1 MIAPPDFFL
10 RLGFFKVPGAEHHQ
24 RGRGRTA
31 MGENGDASA
40 GVAVAGRLMVTSIAL

>member
-1 MIAPPDFFL
+1 MNDSA
-10 RLGFFKVPGAEHHQ
+10 
-24 RGRGRTA
+24 A